1 MHELLS
7 SLHHPAGC
15 ELPALSQRQLE
26 ILREIYYGKKISEIA
41 CELKISENTIKPDL
55 FIKCFQHLPNPVGRV
70 FFKLSRNVDLKFEI
84 KQVLAYAATHG
95 RGGFTTI

>member
-41 CELKISENTIKPDL
+41 CELKISENTIKYH
-55 FIKCFQHLPNPVGRV
+55 IKKIFRL
-70 FFKLSRNVDLKFEI
+70 LEI
-84 KQVLAYAATHG
+84 KNRSTMIRIAVEKG
-95 RGGFTTI
+95 WVK